1 MDIKTRLREER
12 KRLGYNQTDFAAIG
26 GFSRKTQ
33 SNYEDGT
40 HEPTASYLAAI
51 AEEGA
56 DILYILTG
64 QRGMV
69 ESPKKPE
76 EEALL
81 DNYRNSSEDSRRI
94 LRETSAALAQHP
106 GRKKKTG

>member
-1 MDIKTRLREER
+1 M
-12 KRLGYNQTDFAAIG
+12 GYNQTDFAAIG
-26 GFSRKTQ
+26 GIKLRAQF
-33 SNYEDGT
+33 NYETEVRKPD
-40 HEPTASYLAAI
+40 SDYLAAI
-51 AEEGA
+51 ASAGA

-64 QRGMV
+64 QRGVV
-69 ESPKKPE
+69 ESPRKPE

-94 LRETSAALAQHP
+94 LRETSAALAQHK